1 MDGAE
6 IRSDRHGSG
15 KGKLLLQQEING
27 RAITDRRSKQ
37 YECTNIY
44 HGFIDVLDEHRE
56 LIKVSLD
63 DSDFL
68 FVLNA
73 KEDDIRKILY

>member
-1 MDGAE
+1 MSNRTNLNSE
-6 IRSDRHGSG
+6 IKVYGG
-15 KGKLLLQQEING
+15 KRYEFCNFKKN
-27 RAITDRRSKQ
+27 RRTFYLGKQ

-73 KEDDIRKILY
+73 KEDDMRKML

>member
-1 MDGAE
+1 M
-6 IRSDRHGSG
+6 
-15 KGKLLLQQEING
+15 NF
-27 RAITDRRSKQ
+27 AISRKTDEHFILGKQ

-44 HGFIDVLDEHRE
+44 HGFIDVLDEHQE

-73 KEDDIRKILY
+73 KEDDIRKILYKEVDW